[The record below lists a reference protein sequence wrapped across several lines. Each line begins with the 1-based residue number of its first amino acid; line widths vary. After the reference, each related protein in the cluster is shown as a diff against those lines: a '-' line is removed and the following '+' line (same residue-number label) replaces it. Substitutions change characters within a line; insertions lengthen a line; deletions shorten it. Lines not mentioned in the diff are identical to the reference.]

1 MVMRVLLSFVAVVW
15 VSQGIASDKG
25 FQLGQKIAAEHAP
38 CLPTSPDAV
47 PQFKGTDLPQSQ
59 YSPETLTDQAR
70 AMTQTSEAGLLLL
83 EVSREK
89 IPYQLTADNPIIVEA
104 DKIVKDPLKVIEAVE
119 DSFAKKK
126 EMITSLHTCQES
138 SQSFEVSFTRH
149 LSQVRLIEKRQ
160 EFSHSRYWTTHDCC
174 EGRYYNLP
182 VRLLPSQEKQLTW
195 VNGRN
200 WHRDWAWNVFNYHRR
215 DVLFHIGKGE
225 IEKELSPW
233 TSTTSEDWKK
243 GVEEPFD
250 AVMAPSNGEGGLFPH
265 DVWVG
270 GEEFEPYLNKAI
282 CTLSEHKCVAGE
294 ETRNIHNAS
303 IKRPCWAEQVTYA
316 CEYPSIN
323 TCQELRKQ
331 GCLQINGHCLQKIGA
346 NCALWEYQ
354 FQCTSEKQGLEG
366 VSLKG
371 KTPFCL
377 DGSCVDTL
385 WAPNGDMAE
394 VLSKLAIFNSMA
406 KDMDAENARVF
417 RGRTE
422 GCVKHKFGF
431 TDCCRSLNG
440 WGISMKMSKCTP
452 EELRLSQLRAA
463 KKCVA
468 IGTYCAEKVGPV
480 CIRHRTNFC
489 CFESQL
495 SRIVHEQGRAQLG
508 IGWGTAKEPQCRALT
523 IDELSRIDFEKLDL
537 SELIHDLM
545 ASAKIPDTQAMGKQF
560 LEDWK
565 QRLPQ
570 FEAEKNKGN
579 NPNLLIP
586 LKEKKFV
593 PPAPKLISIQM
604 VAPPP
609 RIDSPYRQSKLTNM
623 YQVTQSLNADS
634 LVGSWAW
641 AFDRLF
647 NQEIAS
653 GVPGVRELKNE
664 IGWDQYYQKVVR
676 GESFDK
682 KAWEARIFKGVETWQ
697 KQTKAINRKLE
708 IKPFPIDTS
717 ALMRLDKSVNKGQ
730 GVLLE
735 IKSLDDI
742 YDAIDADKKN
752 HIPDIDKLRKAIG
765 PGRVNYLP
773 ESPEYKHL
781 LDEVNKWITY
791 HYTPGASS

>member
-119 DSFAKKK
+119 NSFAKKK
-126 EMITSLHTCQES
+126 EMIRSLHTCQES

-149 LSQVRLIEKRQ
+149 LSQVRLIEKRE
-160 EFSHSRYWTTHDCC
+160 EFSHSRYWTTQDCC

-243 GVEEPFD
+243 GVEEPSH

-294 ETRNIHNAS
+294 EIRNIHNAS

-331 GCLQINGHCLQKIGA
+331 GCLQINGHCIQKIGG

-508 IGWGTAKEPQCRALT
+508 IGWGTAIEPQCRALT

-586 LKEKKFV
+586 SKEREFV
-593 PPAPKLISIQM
+593 PPAPKLITIQM
-604 VAPPP
+604 PPP
-609 RIDSPYRQSKLTNM
+609 PPGPKNPYKESFIMTVYVSNM
-623 YQVTQSLNADS
+623 SQWFGLSIRNEWFGMLDAN
-634 LVGSWAW
+634 LKKEEE
-641 AFDRLF
+641 R
-647 NQEIAS
+647 E
-653 GVPGVRELKNE
+653 VPGIKELRQTLSPSLASVYATRGGGAIISALE
-664 IGWDQYYQKVVR
+664 HYQTQHRPK
-676 GESFDK
+676 S
-682 KAWEARIFKGVETWQ
+682 EAAQ
-697 KQTKAINRKLE
+697 KLE
-708 IKPFPIDTS
+708 IAPLDPHTS
-717 ALMRLDKSVNKGQ
+717 ALMSLDKSAQKGQ
-730 GVLLE
+730 GILLE

-742 YDAIDADKKN
+742 YDAIEADKKN

-765 PGRVNYLP
+765 PGRVNHLP

-791 HYTPGASS
+791 RYAPGASS